1 MSITIIESVSA
12 MQEYSLA
19 RRREGKHIGF
29 VPTMGYLHEGHTS
42 LMQLLRP
49 QCDILVAS
57 IFVNPI
63 QFGPKEDLSSYPRD
77 LEHDRSLCEAAG
89 CDAIFHPSPQEI
101 YPTGFHTHV
110 AVEYLTET
118 LCGPWRPGHFHGV
131 TTVVAKLFN
140 IVMPHV
146 AAFGQKDAQQA
157 TIIKQMVR
165 DLNLPIEIVI
175 GPTIREADGLAKSSR
190 NVYLSPDER
199 REATTLFHALSLGKE
214 MIEKGERDPAS
225 VIAAMRRLIEKEV
238 HAPEIQYIEIVNMR
252 DLHPIP
258 KIEGEVLMAM
268 AVRIGKTRLI
278 DNFILA
284 VNA

>member
-1 MSITIIESVSA
+1 MSIPIIESVAA
-12 MQEYSLA
+12 MQQFSLA
-19 RRREGKHIGF
+19 RRAEGKRLGF

-42 LMQLLRP
+42 LMHMLRP

-57 IFVNPI
+57 IFVNPM
-63 QFGPKEDLSSYPRD
+63 QFGPKEDFSHYPRD
-77 LEHDRSLCEAAG
+77 MEHDRQLCEDAG
-89 CDAIFHPSPQEI
+89 CDVIIHPMPQEI

-165 DLNLPIEIVI
+165 DLNFPIEIVI

-190 NVYLSPDER
+190 NVYLSPEER
-199 REATTLFHALSLGKE
+199 REAIALFRALSLGKA
-214 MIEKGERDPAS
+214 MIEKGERDPAI
-225 VIAAMRRLIEKEV
+225 VIAAMRRLIEQEV
-238 HAPEIQYIEIVNMR
+238 RAPEIQYIEIVNMR
-252 DLHPIP
+252 DLHPVQ
-258 KIEGEVLMAM
+258 KIEGEVLMAL

-278 DNFILA
+278 DNFMLT
-284 VNA
+284 V